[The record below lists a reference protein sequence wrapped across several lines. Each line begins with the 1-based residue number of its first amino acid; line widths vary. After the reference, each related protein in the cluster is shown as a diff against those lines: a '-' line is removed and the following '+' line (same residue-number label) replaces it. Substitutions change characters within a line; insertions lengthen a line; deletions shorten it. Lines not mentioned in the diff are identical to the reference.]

1 MLLNIYINLAGCFFS
16 NSHFLFVKFDYLLV
30 AFHTFDVNIAVVI
43 AQNCFVILGDLL
55 ESR

>member
-1 MLLNIYINLAGCFFS
+1 MLLNIDINLAECFFS

-55 ESR
+55 ESP